1 MIDASDKAPVSRQD
15 AEAPAG
21 LSSWLD
27 AIAEITRAAN
37 RAVPLGELLDLIA
50 GATAR
55 LTGYD
60 FCAVF
65 VEDPAQQC
73 LLIQGSYGLS
83 REYVDTINAQKPIPV
98 RPGDRSEGPSSRAFR
113 SQRPTAVLDITTD
126 APSRH
131 WEAVAAQQGY
141 FSLLSVPLVVG
152 QAPFGLLNCY
162 TADRHV
168 FSAGEIMLME
178 SMSNQAALAIE
189 TTRRLGEAHSR
200 ASQLEE
206 AHAEAAARLA
216 ALQRADENSD
226 HLLDVVLRG
235 GGLAA
240 IIESL
245 ARMLRCSVAV
255 DDAAGRPLA
264 YADSDGR
271 PGSPGAQFSSVH
283 EPGRLLVD
291 SAPDSGVVEIP
302 PAPEFPGDHGGLV
315 VPVVLDE
322 EVVGQLWAV
331 APDRPFGAQHRQA
344 LDRAAA
350 VVALA
355 MLKERTAQE
364 VEWKLSREFLDDLL
378 DAEGQSNEALHAR
391 ARQLSADL
399 TKPHTVV
406 VIRRDATHRR
416 NGVGEHREAHAQR
429 SLLSLVQQTGAAW
442 QGVSLVATRSDH
454 VVVLWRHDRTTR
466 SAAEFADQLRR
477 EIHAYASGWT
487 ATICIGPSCDDLIEY
502 GDAYRL
508 ACGVLDLVQQSGR
521 GDKVV
526 ALDDV
531 GAYRLLL
538 QVKRPRELEAFA
550 QAVLGQMHAYDRR
563 HQTKLGPTL
572 QSFMAQRCNVGLTA
586 KTLHVHANTVTYRLR
601 RIEQLLDVDLRDPQ
615 ALLHVQLALM
625 IEKILSE

>member
-1 MIDASDKAPVSRQD
+1 MTDAAETDAADRAVLSRQN
-15 AEAPAG
+15 AEMPAG

-27 AIAEITRAAN
+27 TIAEITRAAN

-55 LTGYD
+55 LSGYD

-83 REYVDTINAQKPIPV
+83 REYVDTINAQQPIPV

-113 SQRPTAVLDITTD
+113 SQRPTTVLDITTD
-126 APSRH
+126 APSRY

-189 TTRRLGEAHSR
+189 TTRRLGEAQSR
-200 ASQLEE
+200 ADRLEQ
-206 AHAEAAARLA
+206 AHAEVAAQLT
-216 ALQRADENSD
+216 ALQRADANNGD
-226 HLLDVVLRG
+226 LLDVVLRG

-240 IIESL
+240 IVESL
-245 ARMLRCSVAV
+245 ARMLRCSVAA

-264 YADSDGR
+264 YAGSDGR
-271 PGSPGAQFSSVH
+271 PGSPGAV
-283 EPGRLLVD
+283 
-291 SAPDSGVVEIP
+291 
-302 PAPEFPGDHGGLV
+302 GDHGDHGELV

-322 EVVGQLWAV
+322 EVVGRLWAV

-344 LDRAAA
+344 LNRAAA

-378 DAEGQSNEALHAR
+378 DAEGQSNETLHAR

-399 TKPHTVV
+399 TKPHTVM
-406 VIRRDATHRR
+406 VIRRDTAHRR
-416 NGVGEHREAHAQR
+416 NGAGEHREAYAQR

-442 QGVSLVATRSDH
+442 QGVSLTATRGDH

-466 SAAEFADQLRR
+466 SAAEFAEALRR
-477 EIHAYASGWT
+477 EIRAYASGWT
-487 ATICIGPSCDDLIEY
+487 ATICIGPCCDDLVEY

-508 ACGVLDLVQQSGR
+508 LCGVLDLVQQSGR

-550 QAVLGQMHAYDRR
+550 QAVLGGMHAYDQR

-586 KTLHVHANTVTYRLR
+586 KTLHVHANTVAYRLR

-625 IEKILSE
+625 IEEILRD